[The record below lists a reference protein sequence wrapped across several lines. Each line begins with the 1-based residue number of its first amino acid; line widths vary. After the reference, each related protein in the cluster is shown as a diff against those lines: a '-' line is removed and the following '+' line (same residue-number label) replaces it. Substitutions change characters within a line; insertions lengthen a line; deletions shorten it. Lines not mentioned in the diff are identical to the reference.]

1 MNDGA
6 SAVISANRAGLL
18 SLAGILSAL
27 ADETPGAHVHLD
39 EYNALEDGSLPLI
52 VGNSSASER
61 KPRVFVKMTEGKNSS
76 K

>member
-1 MNDGA
+1 MILNWEDGYEIRVMNDGA

-52 VGNSSASER
+52 VEKTGDNGR
-61 KPRVFVKMTEGKNSS
+61 
-76 K
+76 